1 MLIIRY
7 LFAVAVYINLMDHR
21 TLCVNCLNLLG
32 CNILTL
38 LKIYQNTHKVLSQEI
53 FKLCENSCRSILEE
67 ENSYW
72 FALVPIFKQQRSFFR
87 VYIASS
93 KQKASLVHSK
103 RYNFS
108 PKIRANPKRQNR
120 VNIHSSQHS
129 YRPMRARVVSQLFH
143 RNQYKL

>member
-67 ENSYW
+67 ENSSW
-72 FALVPIFKQQRSFFR
+72 FALVPIFKQ
-87 VYIASS
+87 
-93 KQKASLVHSK
+93 
-103 RYNFS
+103 
-108 PKIRANPKRQNR
+108 
-120 VNIHSSQHS
+120 
-129 YRPMRARVVSQLFH
+129 
-143 RNQYKL
+143 